1 MLLAR
6 TTLPLLLLSVGVLF
20 LGACSSTGTKSNDTK
35 ASDKKMVRVIST
47 KRGGGFYQDDG
58 PGDNTPENL
67 DSIPNAVPRLEPL
80 SKAAMKPYTALGQQY
95 TPYTELRSY
104 RATGIASWYGRKYHG
119 QKTSIGEIYDMYAMT
134 AAHTILPLP
143 SYVRVTNK
151 QNGQSV
157 IVRLNDRGPFLA
169 GREIDLSYVAAHKL
183 GLLENGS
190 GEVEVEAIIPNGAL
204 SSDTSVSYPNNPSNT
219 SIAVIS
225 TRRVITPL
233 APSSPLPPVITP
245 TASVPAVTAITPPA
259 PLLVSPMNSSPTFAA
274 ATSSNTGVFLQLG
287 AFSSVENAEAL
298 KSRLSQGKESEW
310 LKPIQVYAAAG
321 LHRVQVGPYAD
332 REQAQK
338 VAERVR
344 DTLGYAPNIITR

>member
-35 ASDKKMVRVIST
+35 AGDKKMVRVIST

-245 TASVPAVTAITPPA
+245 TTSIPAATAIP
-259 PLLVSPMNSSPTFAA
+259 
-274 ATSSNTGVFLQLG
+274 SNTGVFLQLG

-344 DTLGYAPNIITR
+344 DALGYAPNIITR

>member
-35 ASDKKMVRVIST
+35 AGDKKMVRVIST

-67 DSIPNAVPRLEPL
+67 DSIPNAMPRLEPL

-204 SSDTSVSYPNNPSNT
+204 SSDSSMSTPNNPGNT

-245 TASVPAVTAITPPA
+245 TTSIPAATAIP
-259 PLLVSPMNSSPTFAA
+259 
-274 ATSSNTGVFLQLG
+274 SNTGVFLQLG

-344 DTLGYAPNIITR
+344 DALGYAPNIITR